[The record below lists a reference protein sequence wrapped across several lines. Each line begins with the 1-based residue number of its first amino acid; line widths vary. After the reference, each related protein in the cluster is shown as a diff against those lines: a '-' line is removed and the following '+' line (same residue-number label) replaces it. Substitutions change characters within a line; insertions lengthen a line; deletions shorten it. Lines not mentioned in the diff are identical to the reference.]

1 LLGQLQKT
9 VPHIA
14 EVRGLGAMIGVEFI
28 DPKNREPDP
37 AFVKIVQAKALE
49 AGLLLLTCGIHF
61 NVIRFLMPLTIQD
74 AVFAEALQILERS
87 IKAAAIP

>member
-1 LLGQLQKT
+1 M
-9 VPHIA
+9 A
-14 EVRGLGAMIGVEFI
+14 
-28 DPKNREPDP
+28 
-37 AFVKIVQAKALE
+37 QAKALE

-87 IKAAAIP
+87 IKAAATP